1 MSAAF
6 CVLVLYLGP
15 TLVNFNVKKKSS
27 EVESGYEHLV
37 AGANNNNLEKSLR
50 PIEVGEML
58 WFLLLV
64 FFRLARKLFK
74 LFSACFC
81 GL

>member
-1 MSAAF
+1 MPSFCLAAF
-6 CVLVLYLGP
+6 CILAA

-37 AGANNNNLEKSLR
+37 VGANNNNLEKSLR

-58 WFLLLV
+58 WFFSTR
-64 FFRLARKLFK
+64 FFFLAENF
-74 LFSACFC
+74 
-81 GL
+81 